1 MMTLTCNRHAAC
13 FLPSG
18 TFASIVAPPPFLFV
32 RFSLTQSLLL
42 LPLYCLPHCS
52 DDDDIDPEHLQQLE
66 QQLQQKAAV
75 S

>member
-1 MMTLTCNRHAAC
+1 
-13 FLPSG
+13 
-18 TFASIVAPPPFLFV
+18 V